1 MKVLMIT
8 PYLPYPLYSGGQI
21 RSYNLIKN
29 LAKSHEITLFAFVK
43 EVVPDHIRALEKF
56 CKKIEVFKRR
66 KAWSVV
72 NILVSGFSFY
82 PFLVAIY
89 YSLSLRRRIKEELF
103 QNKYDL
109 IHAETFYVMPNI
121 PQTRV
126 PILLVEQTIE
136 YLVYAHFLE
145 TLSLKLFKPLL
156 ALDIFKLKF
165 WEKFYWKRADKVV
178 AMSASD
184 KIKMRKLVPNL
195 SVEIVPNGV
204 DASFFSQ
211 VKQKSNKSPVL
222 LFVGNFSWLQ
232 NREAVGFLIEKIWPN
247 VKAKIQ
253 NAQLLIVGRNP
264 SDGIKS
270 LVRKFRVQMES
281 KVDDIRE
288 AYSKS
293 DVMIAPIFGPG
304 GTRYKILEAMAASL
318 PVITTEMGA
327 EGLPVKHQEHIL
339 IANEQDMLI
348 EQTIKLLKNEKL
360 RIKISQNA
368 KLLVQREFDWKK
380 ISSKLDKLY
389 KSVGSA

>member
-21 RSYNLIKN
+21 RTYNLLKN

-43 EVVPDHIRALEKF
+43 VVVPDHIKALEKF
-56 CKKIEVFKRR
+56 CKKIEVFRR
-66 KAWSVV
+66 RRAWSIV

-89 YSLSLRRRIKEELF
+89 YSLSLRKRIREELSL
-103 QNKYDL
+103 NKYDL

-121 PQTRV
+121 PQTNV

-145 TLSLKLFKPLL
+145 TLSLKVFKPLL

-184 KIKMRKLVPNL
+184 KNKMRKLVPNL
-195 SVEIVPNGV
+195 SVEIIPNGV
-204 DASFFSQ
+204 DSSFFSK
-211 VKQKSNKSPVL
+211 VKQKKGKSAVI

-232 NREAVGFLIEKIWPN
+232 NREAVYFLIEKIWPN
-247 VKAKIQ
+247 VKNKIKD
-253 NAQLLIVGRNP
+253 ARLLIVGRNP
-264 SDGIKS
+264 SEGIRN
-270 LVRKFRVQMES
+270 LVRNFKVQLES
-281 KVDDIRE
+281 SVNDIRDVY
-288 AYSKS
+288 AKS

-304 GTRYKILEAMAASL
+304 GTRYKILEAMASSL
-318 PVITTEMGA
+318 PVVTTGMGA
-327 EGLPVKHQEHIL
+327 EGLPVKHREHIL
-339 IANEQDMLI
+339 IANEQYTLT
-348 EQTIKLLKNEKL
+348 EQTIKLLSDKKL
-360 RIKISQNA
+360 RNKISENA
-368 KLLVQREFDWKK
+368 RLLVQKEFDWRK
-380 ISSKLDKLY
+380 ISEKLDKLY
-389 KSVGSA
+389 KSVGTS

>member
-21 RSYNLIKN
+21 RSYNLLKN
-29 LAKSHEITLFAFVK
+29 LARSHEITLFAFVK
-43 EVVPDHIRALEKF
+43 EVVPDHIKALEKF

-89 YSLSLRRRIKEELF
+89 YSLSLRKRIKEELF

-145 TLSLKLFKPLL
+145 TLNLKLFKPLL

-211 VKQKSNKSPVL
+211 VKQKSNKPPVL

-232 NREAVGFLIEKIWPN
+232 NREAVGFLIEKIWPG
-247 VKAKIQ
+247 VKDKIQ
-253 NAQLLIVGRNP
+253 NAKLLIVGRNP
-264 SDGIKS
+264 SDGIRS
-270 LVRKFRVQMES
+270 LVRKFKVQLES

-304 GTRYKILEAMAASL
+304 GTRYKILEAMASSL
-318 PVITTEMGA
+318 PVVTTEMGA

-339 IANEQDMLI
+339 IANDQDMLI
-348 EQTIKLLKNEKL
+348 DQTIKLLKNEKL
-360 RIKISQNA
+360 RNKISQNA

-389 KSVGSA
+389 KSVGST

>member
-1 MKVLMIT
+1 M
-8 PYLPYPLYSGGQI
+8 
-21 RSYNLIKN
+21 
-29 LAKSHEITLFAFVK
+29 
-43 EVVPDHIRALEKF
+43 
-56 CKKIEVFKRR
+56 
-66 KAWSVV
+66 
-72 NILVSGFSFY
+72 
-82 PFLVAIY
+82 
-89 YSLSLRRRIKEELF
+89 
-103 QNKYDL
+103 
-109 IHAETFYVMPNI
+109 
-121 PQTRV
+121 

-204 DASFFSQ
+204 DSSFFSQ

-253 NAQLLIVGRNP
+253 NAKLLIVGRNP

-270 LVRKFRVQMES
+270 LVRKFKVQLES

-304 GTRYKILEAMAASL
+304 GTRYKILEAMASSL

-327 EGLPVKHQEHIL
+327 EGLPVKNQEHIL

-368 KLLVQREFDWKK
+368 KLLVQREFDWKE

>member
-21 RSYNLIKN
+21 RSYNLLKN

-43 EVVPDHIRALEKF
+43 EVVPDHIKALEKF

-66 KAWSVV
+66 KAWSIV

-89 YSLSLRRRIKEELF
+89 YSLSLRKRIKEELF
-103 QNKYDL
+103 HNKYDL

-204 DASFFSQ
+204 DSSFFSQ

-222 LFVGNFSWLQ
+222 LLVGNFSWLQ

-253 NAQLLIVGRNP
+253 NAKLLIVGRNP

-270 LVRKFRVQMES
+270 LVRKFKVQLES

-304 GTRYKILEAMAASL
+304 GTRYKILEAMASSL